1 MPIYNL
7 ENIKTKETKEVMCS
21 YDELQEIL
29 KDKDWT
35 RILGFPKIVTGAG
48 TLQSKV
54 PDGFRDRLK
63 QIKKNTRNN
72 TIKV

>member
-1 MPIYNL
+1 MPINNL

-29 KDKDWT
+29 KDKDWP
-35 RILGFPKIVTGAG
+35 RILGFPKIVTGVG

>member
-1 MPIYNL
+1 MPIYKLVNT
-7 ENIKTKETKEVMCS
+7 ETDETKEEYCT
-21 YDELQEIL
+21 YEELQEIL

-35 RILGFPKIVTGAG
+35 RILGFPKIVTGVG